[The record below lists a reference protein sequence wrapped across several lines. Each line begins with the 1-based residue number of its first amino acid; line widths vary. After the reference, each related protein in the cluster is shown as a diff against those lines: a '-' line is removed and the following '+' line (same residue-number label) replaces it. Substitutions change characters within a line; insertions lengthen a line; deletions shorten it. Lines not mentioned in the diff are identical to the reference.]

1 MSYPLVS
8 YAKCSTL
15 RAVKNFEDGAERL
28 DKVLDRVAARME
40 ARCNGVVDA
49 IDRAITGLEQRA
61 VKSSFLQPA
70 TSLTPAMTRNK
81 LVNQRQAAARKNAL
95 RQHII
100 HQQKLNQGRA
110 EAALKRTHAA
120 KSAASVFSQAV
131 AMKRASPSSAQ
142 QQQQRNNMV
151 QQRTKSKEVTVPRPD
166 YNTVNAGRTPKA
178 STVRRVYGADRKTS
192 KANKHAAAAK
202 ADAEEAA
209 KEVVEEIQRRA
220 GVNAAWRRMAV
231 NRMGMQS
238 TIEAQM
244 IQMRARRNE
253 RASMMWDGVNCGS
266 ETETEEETESEEE
279 ETETESESESE
290 EEETESETESET
302 DLEFDD
308 FSEEEEEAAVENWNT
323 LVAARLAKVN
333 VAKANW
339 ASLVDSKM
347 AKSNANAGK
356 WASLVNAKVA
366 ADSAKAGKWAA
377 LVDKKVAKSEA
388 NVGKWERLAAQMAGR
403 VFFIGEM
410 DNESDNESEYHGERE
425 IYYIGGETDGV
436 ETDLDNAVGVLRGS
450 EHGAETGIETE
461 MDRWEQV
468 DAESEDEAEE
478 EEKGD
483 EKKDIVSNSRWWW

>member
-151 QQRTKSKEVTVPRPD
+151 QQRTKSKEVTVARPE
-166 YNTVNAGRTPKA
+166 RSTPGA
-178 STVRRVYGADRKTS
+178 RR
-192 KANKHAAAAK
+192 
-202 ADAEEAA
+202 
-209 KEVVEEIQRRA
+209 RRA
-220 GVNAAWRRMAV
+220 LCAACTERTAR
-231 NRMGMQS
+231 
-238 TIEAQM
+238 
-244 IQMRARRNE
+244 RARRI
-253 RASMMWDGVNCGS
+253 S
-266 ETETEEETESEEE
+266 
-279 ETETESESESE
+279 
-290 EEETESETESET
+290 
-302 DLEFDD
+302 
-308 FSEEEEEAAVENWNT
+308 T
-323 LVAARLAKVN
+323 LRRLRLTLRKQRRRWSRKSRGARV
-333 VAKANW
+333 
-339 ASLVDSKM
+339 
-347 AKSNANAGK
+347 
-356 WASLVNAKVA
+356 
-366 ADSAKAGKWAA
+366 
-377 LVDKKVAKSEA
+377 
-388 NVGKWERLAAQMAGR
+388 
-403 VFFIGEM
+403 
-410 DNESDNESEYHGERE
+410 
-425 IYYIGGETDGV
+425 
-436 ETDLDNAVGVLRGS
+436 
-450 EHGAETGIETE
+450 
-461 MDRWEQV
+461 
-468 DAESEDEAEE
+468 
-478 EEKGD
+478 
-483 EKKDIVSNSRWWW
+483 